1 MKVKLHLIFFMVVKF
16 SLSLKIEGKM
26 KQIKQEENKIKIK
39 RKQFDEIDYSKQ
51 KCKLKNNLNFL

>member
-26 KQIKQEENKIKIK
+26 KQINQKKLN
-39 RKQFDEIDYSKQ
+39 SKQ
-51 KCKLKNNLNFL
+51 KENNLMRLIIQNKNVN